1 MKQPRKTWHI
11 GTMTGLLACCALA
24 PPALA
29 IEGYWQFKETGE
41 IIQFSACGSA
51 LCAKIAALAPE
62 ERQSRDVNNP
72 DPALR
77 RRPLCGLPVIEGLKA
92 RNPGR
97 WVHGSAYS
105 PEDGNAYDLSLSKQ
119 EEGTLV
125 MKASVKGLG
134 FLAKTYVLGAVPRP
148 GAC

>member
-1 MKQPRKTWHI
+1 
-11 GTMTGLLACCALA
+11 
-24 PPALA
+24 
-29 IEGYWQFKETGE
+29 
-41 IIQFSACGSA
+41 
-51 LCAKIAALAPE
+51 LAPE

-105 PEDGNAYDLSLSKQ
+105 PEDGNAYDLSLSQQ